1 MVILIIIILATCLYI
16 ILFIL
21 LKLSDF
27 ALEHGNGSII
37 MEKNSMKVKKK
48 VNEISCI
55 KLCFSAAPLAMTLTV
70 INMIFLMISPFIKIY
85 ATAEFINASIRLL
98 SGEVS
103 KTEIIFPIVLVVA
116 AEGYSYLERSFRNI
130 IAIRI
135 GAKLRAKYGLMRLE
149 KMEAIA
155 YHNMENSEIL
165 DLLKRTE
172 NDGEIIFTVYRTM
185 LDAIEIVTRIAAVF
199 FAITTTSVITGI
211 LVLAVSLPLMRIAV
225 KAGEKKYDMEKEE
238 AAYKRRYEYFYGLLA
253 DRDSVEERT
262 LFQYGPFVEKRL
274 LKYYERFRKKSNTVC
289 IQRNINVEGGS
300 IAASLFTILI
310 ASMLLVSYF
319 NHNMTIGLF
328 LSLFAAVMSLTETMS
343 WGFAGAISEITS
355 NHQRLKDID
364 AFFKLSEEKRSG
376 KTGDATVIRTI
387 EFKNVWFKY
396 PNTENYILKGLSLVL
411 SAGYHYAFVGKNGA
425 GKSTVIKLLTGL
437 YREYEGEI
445 LINGQELKEYSLEEL
460 RQIYAIVYQDF
471 AKYQVSV
478 YDNISFGS
486 PGCTKEQVDE
496 VIRICGLENLV
507 QRIGDVNRALGKI
520 SEGGI
525 EVSGG
530 EWQRI
535 ALARAFI
542 KKNAVLILDEP
553 TSALDS
559 IMENKLYEE
568 FAEIC
573 EARTTI
579 FISHR
584 LGSTKL
590 ADVIFVIDD
599 GKIREFG
606 SHGELMQNR
615 DFYADMYNSQKR
627 WYES

>member
-1 MVILIIIILATCLYI
+1 
-16 ILFIL
+16 
-21 LKLSDF
+21 
-27 ALEHGNGSII
+27 
-37 MEKNSMKVKKK
+37 MEFKGKID
-48 VNEISCI
+48 EISCTRF
-55 KLCFSAAPLAMTLTV
+55 CFSAAPLEMSFTV
-70 INMIFLMISPFIKIY
+70 INMIILMVSPLVKIY

-98 SGEVS
+98 AGEVS
-103 KTEIIFPIVLVVA
+103 KAEIILPIALVVA
-116 AEGYSYLERSFRNI
+116 VEGYSYLERSFCNI

-135 GAKLRAKYGLMRLE
+135 VAKLRTKYGLMRLE
-149 KMEAIA
+149 KMEAMA
-155 YHNMENSEIL
+155 YHNMENPEIL

-172 NDGEIIFTVYRTM
+172 NDGEFIFAVYRTI
-185 LDAIEIVTRIAAVF
+185 LNAIEIVARIVAVF
-199 FAITTTSVITGI
+199 FAITATSVITGM

-238 AAYKRRYEYFYGLLA
+238 AAYKRRYEYFYGLMI
-253 DRDSVEERT
+253 DRESVEERT
-262 LFQYGPFVEKRL
+262 LFQYNPFVEKRM
-274 LKYYERFRKKSNTVC
+274 LKFYEMFRKKSIAAS

-300 IAASLFTILI
+300 IVTSLLTILI

-328 LSLFAAVMSLTETMS
+328 LSLFAAVMSLAETMS
-343 WGFAGAISEITS
+343 WGFAGAISEITN
-355 NHQRLKDID
+355 NHQKLKDID
-364 AFFKLSEEKRSG
+364 AFFKLPEEKISG
-376 KTGDATVIRTI
+376 NTKDVTAVKTI

-396 PNTENYILKGLSLVL
+396 PNTENYILKGLSLAL
-411 SAGYHYAFVGKNGA
+411 SSGYHYAFVGKNGA

-445 LINGQELKEYSLEEL
+445 LINGKEIKEYSLEEL

-471 AKYQVSV
+471 AKYQISM
-478 YDNISFGS
+478 YDNISFGN

-496 VIRICGLENLV
+496 VIRICRLENLV
-507 QRIGDVNRALGKI
+507 QKIGDVNRPLGKI

-525 EVSGG
+525 EISGG

-542 KKNAVLILDEP
+542 KKHAMLILDEP
-553 TSALDS
+553 TSALDPV
-559 IMENKLYEE
+559 MENKLYEE
-568 FAEIC
+568 FGEIC
-573 EARTTI
+573 KARTTI

-606 SHGELMQNR
+606 SHEELMQNS

>member
-1 MVILIIIILATCLYI
+1 MELPILGDC
-16 ILFIL
+16 F
-21 LKLSDF
+21 LKMNP
-27 ALEHGNGSII
+27 GII
-37 MEKNSMKVKKK
+37 MRKEKMMKSAKRI
-48 VNEISCI
+48 NEILCI
-55 KLCFSAAPLAMTLTV
+55 KFCFSAAPLAMSFTV
-70 INMIFLMISPFIKIY
+70 INMIILMVSPLIKIY

-98 SGEVS
+98 DGEVS
-103 KTEIIFPIVLVVA
+103 KAEIIFPIVLVVT

-135 GAKLRAKYGLMRLE
+135 VAKLRAKYGLMRLE
-149 KMEAIA
+149 KMETIA
-155 YHNMENSEIL
+155 YHNVENPEIL

-172 NDGEIIFTVYRTM
+172 NDGEFIFTVCRAI
-185 LDAIEIVTRIAAVF
+185 LDAIEIVARIMAVF

-225 KAGEKKYDMEKEE
+225 KAGEKKYDMEKDE
-238 AAYKRRYEYFYGLLA
+238 AAYKRRYEYFYGLLT
-253 DRDSVEERT
+253 DRDSAEERT
-262 LFQYGPFVEKRL
+262 LFQYNPFVEKRM
-274 LKYYERFRKKSNTVC
+274 LKFYERFREKSIAAS
-289 IQRNINVEGGS
+289 IQRNANVEGGS
-300 IAASLFTILI
+300 IVTWLFTILI

-328 LSLFAAVMSLTETMS
+328 LSLFASVMSLAETMS
-343 WGFAGAISEITS
+343 WGFAGAISELTN
-355 NHQRLKDID
+355 NHQKLKDMN
-364 AFFKLSEEKRSG
+364 AFFKLPEEKISEN
-376 KTGDATVIRTI
+376 TWDVTVVRTI
-387 EFKNVWFKY
+387 EFKDVWFKY
-396 PNTENYILKGLSLVL
+396 PNTEDYILKGLSLVL

-437 YREYEGEI
+437 YRDYDGEI
-445 LINGQELKEYSLEEL
+445 LINGKELKEYSLKEL
-460 RQIYAIVYQDF
+460 RKIYAIVYQDF
-471 AKYQVSV
+471 AKYQVSM
-478 YDNISFGS
+478 YDNIAFGN

-496 VIRICGLENLV
+496 VIKICRLENLI
-507 QRIGDVNRALGKI
+507 QKIGDVNRPLGKI

-525 EVSGG
+525 EISGG

-553 TSALDS
+553 TSALDPV
-559 IMENKLYEE
+559 MENKLYEE
-568 FAEIC
+568 FGKIC

-606 SHGELMQNR
+606 SHEELMQNR